1 MKTGVIIISSSCST
15 FHRSVFLNHV
25 CRLTYSVQRAASSGG
40 PRLQRPPAPL
50 SADERKMIDR
60 AKRFADPPTA
70 SLKKRQADGAS
81 SVSPS
86 PPKQVRLATGI
97 QTAAVSAARKITTR
111 AAAMRQQK
119 QQPLAVQ
126 QQTKQLPAAPLNSP
140 ANSVPT
146 PKVVKEEVCWL
157 LA

>member
-1 MKTGVIIISSSCST
+1 MERC
-15 FHRSVFLNHV
+15 VFLNHV
-25 CRLTYSVQRAASSGG
+25 CRLTYSVQRPQRAAPSGG

-50 SADERKMIDR
+50 SADEKKKFDR
-60 AKRFADPPTA
+60 ARRFADPPAT
-70 SLKKRQADGAS
+70 SLKKRQADGDT

-86 PPKQVRLATGI
+86 PPKQVRLATGA

-126 QQTKQLPAAPLNSP
+126 QQTKQLPAAAPLNSP

>member
-1 MKTGVIIISSSCST
+1 MFYVSWRG
-15 FHRSVFLNHV
+15 VFLNHL
-25 CRLTYSVQRAASSGG
+25 CRLTYSAQRPQRAAPSGG
-40 PRLQRPPAPL
+40 VRLQRPPAPL

-86 PPKQVRLATGI
+86 PPKQVRLATGA

-126 QQTKQLPAAPLNSP
+126 QQTKQLPAAAPLNSP
-140 ANSVPT
+140 ANSVST
-146 PKVVKEEVCWL
+146 PKVVKEEVCRL
-157 LA
+157 LT